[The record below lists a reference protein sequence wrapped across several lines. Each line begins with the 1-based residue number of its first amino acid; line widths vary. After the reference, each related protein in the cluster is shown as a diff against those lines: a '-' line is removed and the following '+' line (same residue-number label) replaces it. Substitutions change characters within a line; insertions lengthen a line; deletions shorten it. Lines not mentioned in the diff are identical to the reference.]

1 MRGILKFTTLGIL
14 VLSAAACS
22 DEATPFALEANQDRI
37 PASKE
42 DAAQSMADMTIA
54 ERVVF
59 EATENDEFEALLD
72 AVLGA
77 DPAVLETLGGR
88 GQFTVFAPTDDAFDA
103 LFASGALDGIEG
115 EALSA
120 LLTEVLLY
128 HVSKGAND
136 ASEVLAKD
144 QIRMLNGEFAR
155 IDGAMAMINDANITM
170 IDIEAKN
177 GIIHV
182 IDAVLLPSGSPIQG
196 NKNQST
202 ILDLVEASAAAA
214 AGAEFTLLKAA
225 IDAASPEIAETLDG
239 NGQFTVFA
247 PTDAAFLA
255 LIAELPI
262 TAEELLANQPLL
274 DAVLLYHVTRG
285 RLYAAD
291 VTSKTQIRMLDGNRV
306 SVDGTV
312 LNDKVN
318 IDLAGIDIEA
328 RNGVIHIIDAVLLPP
343 M

>member
-1 MRGILKFTTLGIL
+1 
-14 VLSAAACS
+14 
-22 DEATPFALEANQDRI
+22 
-37 PASKE
+37 
-42 DAAQSMADMTIA
+42 
-54 ERVVF
+54 
-59 EATENDEFEALLD
+59 
-72 AVLGA
+72 
-77 DPAVLETLGGR
+77 
-88 GQFTVFAPTDDAFDA
+88 
-103 LFASGALDGIEG
+103 
-115 EALSA
+115 
-120 LLTEVLLY
+120 
-128 HVSKGAND
+128 
-136 ASEVLAKD
+136 
-144 QIRMLNGEFAR
+144 
-155 IDGAMAMINDANITM
+155 
-170 IDIEAKN
+170 
-177 GIIHV
+177 
-182 IDAVLLPSGSPIQG
+182 
-196 NKNQST
+196 
-202 ILDLVEASAAAA
+202 
-214 AGAEFTLLKAA
+214 
-225 IDAASPEIAETLDG
+225 